1 MHLHDSNAR
10 RQIAREHADELARD
24 WRRAQKAAEPEPWQS
39 EQAEYAAP
47 ASLLNRLR
55 RRRPARAAAQRP

>member
-24 WRRAQKAAEPEPWQS
+24 WRLAQKAAVSESRQS
-39 EQAEYAAP
+39 AAAEHAAP

-55 RRRPARAAAQRP
+55 RRRPARTAAQRP

>member
-1 MHLHDSNAR
+1 MYLFDANAR

-24 WRRAQKAAEPEPWQS
+24 ARRAA
-39 EQAEYAAP
+39 AAP
-47 ASLLNRLR
+47 DRPQPADRAGPAALLHRFR

>member
-10 RQIAREHADELARD
+10 RQIAREHADDLARD

-39 EQAEYAAP
+39 EQDEHAP
-47 ASLLNRLR
+47 ASLLNRFR

>member
-10 RQIAREHADELARD
+10 RQIAREHAVELARD
-24 WRRAQKAAEPEPWQS
+24 WRRAQKAAEPELRQS
-39 EQAEYAAP
+39 AKAEHAAP
-47 ASLLNRLR
+47 ASLLSRLR

>member
-1 MHLHDSNAR
+1 MHVHDSNAR

-39 EQAEYAAP
+39 EKAEHAP

>member
-10 RQIAREHADELARD
+10 RLLAREHADELARD
-24 WRRAQKAAEPEPWQS
+24 WRRAQKASGPEPWQS
-39 EQAEYAAP
+39 AKSEHAAP

>member
-24 WRRAQKAAEPEPWQS
+24 WRRAQKAAEPEPRQS
-39 EQAEYAAP
+39 ARAESAAP
-47 ASLLNRLR
+47 ASSLNRLR
-55 RRRPARAAAQRP
+55 RRRPAAQRP